1 MAVATD
7 FAGFVAADFDVFA
20 LDGFEARM
28 AALRGHLRPRL
39 VVLADALAPP
49 LSRLA
54 GTTLYPHV
62 AAHMRR
68 SVNPPPET
76 WAAFG
81 PDPRRY
87 KALAHYA
94 LGVDRDGL
102 WLRLVLKDEALSDRQ
117 ALARRLAAAPGSAL
131 GDLPADLE
139 VRTAV
144 AARPVR
150 ERPSEAEIARL
161 GRANAAQW
169 AVGRAV
175 PRSDPALARRPGVE
189 ALAVDALAALLP
201 LWRRLPSWPEPI

>member
-7 FAGFVAADFDVFA
+7 FSGFIAADFDVFA
-20 LDGFEARM
+20 LEGFEARM

-39 VVLADALAPP
+39 VVLADALAPR

-94 LGVDRDGL
+94 LGIDRDGL
-102 WLRLVLKDEALSDRQ
+102 WLRLVLKDEALADRQ
-117 ALARRLAAAPGSAL
+117 ALARRLAQAPRSAL
-131 GDLPADLE
+131 ADLPADMDI
-139 VRTAV
+139 RTAV
-144 AARPVR
+144 ADHPVR
-150 ERPSEAEIARL
+150 ERPSETEIARL
-161 GRANAAQW
+161 GRASEAQW
-169 AVGRAV
+169 AVGRTV
-175 PRSDPALARRPGVE
+175 PRTDPALGSRHGIE
-189 ALAVDALAALLP
+189 ALAVEVLTALLP
-201 LWRRLPSWPEPI
+201 LWHRLPSWPESV